1 MIGIIEL
8 DELEVMEQRLFNG
21 DLILMASDGVS
32 EVMDEDGVELGN
44 TELFLNTIKN
54 SASKSAQRFVEDI
67 VDLVLS
73 YNGNKRLRDDVTM
86 LVAKIE
92 R

>member
-1 MIGIIEL
+1 MSKRLTKKTMSLFESIKHV
-8 DELEVMEQRLFNG
+8 DEN
-21 DLILMASDGVS
+21 
-32 EVMDEDGVELGN
+32 GVELGN